1 MSKTALLVSV
11 GLSVLVPAHVNAQS
25 TDVAADVAVA
35 PEGQAMT
42 GGEIVVTAQ
51 RRSESLQNVPISIT
65 ALTAD
70 QLASAGV
77 ASTQDLTLATPG
89 LLWAKSSNNSQPT
102 IRGIGSRN
110 ASAGDEPN
118 VATFID
124 GVYQPEQAT
133 TAQELSNVERIEVL
147 KGPQGTLFGRN
158 ATGGAINIVTKK
170 PSFETTGDASL
181 TYGRYDFV
189 KATAYLSGPIVVD
202 KLAASVAATGL
213 RDDGY
218 IRNIYL
224 DTRQGVRKAAIIRA
238 KLLFVPSDTVE
249 IQLNGL
255 YNYSWDNVTYSGQPL
270 AGNSQARRA
279 TAAQNP
285 LNLPIDVRVP
295 TKPYTT
301 SEATVPFFRL
311 NQYLVDGHVSID
323 LGGAVLAGL
332 ASWSETHGFSHSV
345 TDISPLSLS
354 INDFRQRG
362 RAYNQE
368 ITLTSDTGGRLSW
381 LIGATGFQSR
391 TLYDPLTS
399 ISPTS
404 TTRLVYGQKSE
415 AIAGFAEATY
425 EAIGNLFLTAGIRYS
440 WDRKQSYNRPL
451 ATNVVTRG
459 KASWDD
465 WSPRAVIRY
474 EFGRGSN
481 VYASYTQGYKAG
493 TFNATTVNGTLIPA
507 DPERIE
513 AFEVG
518 VKTQPAPGI
527 TVNAAAFHYNYTDL
541 QVSLVT
547 TVNNQ
552 IVTLLQNAPKAEVDG
567 FELDA
572 SARVT
577 EGLRLNA
584 GMSLL
589 KPKVVDFINASVNVP
604 VFVGGLPAGNSTVG
618 PVDVTGNDLIRAP
631 RWTIN
636 IGANYDT
643 AFAGGVLTFNA
654 SAFFSGRYFV
664 ELTNRVKQPAYEVV
678 NASVAWR
685 SPDTH
690 WRLSVFGQNLTN
702 QKYYAGAIITNF
714 ADNVSYQKP
723 RWFGVSAG
731 YSF

>member
-1 MSKTALLVSV
+1 MTKTALLVSV
-11 GLSVLVPAHVNAQS
+11 GLSVLVPAQAFAQS
-25 TDVAADVAVA
+25 AEATVDAAAA
-35 PEGQAMT
+35 PEDQAMSD
-42 GGEIVVTAQ
+42 GEIVVTAQ

-181 TYGRYDFV
+181 TYGRYDFM
-189 KATAYLSGPIVVD
+189 KATAYLSGPIVTD
-202 KLAASVAATGL
+202 KLAASFAATGL

-218 IRNIYL
+218 IHNIYL
-224 DTRQGVRKAAIIRA
+224 DTQQGVRKAAIIRA

-270 AGNSQARRA
+270 NGNSQARRA

-368 ITLTSDTGGRLSW
+368 ITLTSDNDGRLSW

-399 ISPTS
+399 ISPTT
-404 TTRLVYGQKSE
+404 TTRLVYGQKSK

-425 EAIGNLFLTAGIRYS
+425 EAIDDLFLTAGIRYS
-440 WDRKQSYNRPL
+440 WDQKQSYNQPL
-451 ATNVVTRG
+451 ATNVVTQG
-459 KASWDD
+459 KQSWKD

-507 DPERIE
+507 NPERIE

-552 IVTLLQNAPKAEVDG
+552 IATLLQNAPKAEVDG
-567 FELDA
+567 FEMDV

-584 GMSLL
+584 GLSLL
-589 KPKVVDFINASVNVP
+589 RPKIVDFVNASVNVP
-604 VFVGGLPAGNSTVG
+604 VLVGGLPAGNSTVG
-618 PVDVTGNDLIRAP
+618 PVDVSGNDLIRAP
-631 RWTIN
+631 RWTLN

>member
-1 MSKTALLVSV
+1 MTKTALLISV
-11 GLSVLVPAHVNAQS
+11 GLSILVPGQLAAQS
-25 TDVAADVAVA
+25 TEPAPDVAAEADD
-35 PEGQAMT
+35 QAALD
-42 GGEIVVTAQ
+42 GEIVVTAQ

-170 PSFETTGDASL
+170 PSFETTGDAGL
-181 TYGRYDFV
+181 TYGRYDYL
-189 KATAYLSGPIVVD
+189 KGTAYLSGPIVAD
-202 KLAASVAATGL
+202 TLAASVAATGL

-218 IRNIYL
+218 IHNIYL
-224 DTRQGVRKAAIIRA
+224 DTRQGQRKAAIIRA
-238 KLLFVPSDTVE
+238 KLLFVPSDDVE

-285 LNLPIDVRVP
+285 QNLPIDIRVP
-295 TKPYTT
+295 TEAYTSST
-301 SEATVPFFRL
+301 STVPYFRL
-311 NQYLVDGHVSID
+311 NQYLVDGHVSVD
-323 LGGAVLAGL
+323 LGGAVLSGL

-368 ITLTSDTGGRLSW
+368 ITLTSDTDGRLSW
-381 LIGATGFQSR
+381 LVGATGFQSR

-399 ISPTS
+399 ISPTT
-404 TTRLVYGQKSE
+404 TTRLVYGQKSK

-425 EAIGNLFLTAGIRYS
+425 EAIDHLFLTAGIRYS
-440 WDRKQSYNRPL
+440 WDQKQSYNRPL
-451 ATNVVTRG
+451 ATGVVTEG
-459 KASWDD
+459 KASWKD
-465 WSPRAVIRY
+465 WSPRAVVRY

-493 TFNATTVNGTLIPA
+493 TFNATTINGTLIPA
-507 DPERIE
+507 NPERIE
-513 AFEVG
+513 AFEIG

-552 IVTLLQNAPKAEVDG
+552 IATLLQNAPKAEVDG
-567 FELDA
+567 FEMDV

-584 GMSLL
+584 GLSLL
-589 KPKVVDFINASVNVP
+589 RPRIVDFVNASVNIP
-604 VFVGGLPAGNSTVG
+604 IFVGGLPAGNSTAG
-618 PVDVTGNDLIRAP
+618 PVDVSGNDLIRAP
-631 RWTIN
+631 RWTLN
-636 IGANYDT
+636 FGANYDT
-643 AFAGGVLTFNA
+643 PFAGGTLTFNA

-685 SPDTH
+685 SPDDH

-714 ADNVSYQKP
+714 ADNISYQKP

>member
-11 GLSVLVPAHVNAQS
+11 GLSVLVPTQVLAQS
-25 TDVAADVAVA
+25 TEATVDAAAA
-35 PEGQAMT
+35 PEDQAMSD
-42 GGEIVVTAQ
+42 GEIVVTAQ

-181 TYGRYDFV
+181 TYGRYDFM
-189 KATAYLSGPIVVD
+189 KATAYLSGPIVTD
-202 KLAASVAATGL
+202 KLAASFAATGL

-218 IRNIYL
+218 IHNIYL
-224 DTRQGVRKAAIIRA
+224 DTEQGVRKAAIIRA

-270 AGNSQARRA
+270 NGNSQARRA

-295 TKPYTT
+295 GKPYTT

-368 ITLTSDTGGRLSW
+368 ITLTSDTDGRLSW

-399 ISPTS
+399 ISPTT
-404 TTRLVYGQKSE
+404 TTRLVYGQKSK

-425 EAIGNLFLTAGIRYS
+425 EAIDDLFLTAGIRYS
-440 WDRKQSYNRPL
+440 WDQKQSYNRPL
-451 ATNVVTRG
+451 ATNVVTQG
-459 KASWDD
+459 KESWKD

-507 DPERIE
+507 NPERIE

-552 IVTLLQNAPKAEVDG
+552 IATLLQNAPKAEVDG
-567 FELDA
+567 FEMDV
-572 SARVT
+572 SARVA
-577 EGLRLNA
+577 EGLRFNA
-584 GMSLL
+584 GVSLL
-589 KPKVVDFINASVNVP
+589 KPKIVDFVNASVNVP
-604 VFVGGLPAGNSTVG
+604 VLVGGLPAGNSTVG
-618 PVDVTGNDLIRAP
+618 PVDVSGNDLIRAP
-631 RWTIN
+631 RWTLN
-636 IGANYDT
+636 FGVNYDT
-643 AFAGGVLTFNA
+643 SLAGGVLTVNA